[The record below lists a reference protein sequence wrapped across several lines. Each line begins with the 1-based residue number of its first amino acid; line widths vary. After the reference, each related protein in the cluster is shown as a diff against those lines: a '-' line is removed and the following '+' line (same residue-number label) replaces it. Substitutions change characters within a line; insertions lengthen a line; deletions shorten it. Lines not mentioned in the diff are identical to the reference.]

1 MGVDL
6 LEHNQEAYEKV
17 KEIFKTNNKTCIVQP
32 TGSGKSYLILKLIED
47 YATFG
52 RDIIIIE
59 PQKYIFEQLQ
69 KKIDKYGLPK
79 DNIKFLTYS
88 ALGKLDNEE
97 IQQFNSPNMV
107 IVDEMHSTGAP
118 TWGNGL
124 KMMFKTFS
132 SDCKYIGFSA
142 TPIRFLDNQ
151 RNMAEELFG
160 GCIANELGLAD
171 AILKRILPLPRYIV
185 GIYNYSNEVSVINTK
200 ICQSYNSEQEKKK
213 LLKEVAVMKRN
224 LDKGKGISSI
234 FKKYI
239 DQNKGK
245 FVAFFKNIDH
255 LQHMK
260 PCLEQW
266 FSEAGISCN
275 FYEVHCK
282 NPEKD
287 KQFNAFMDDDKLAVC
302 LSVRMLSEGI
312 HGIDGVIL
320 LRDLMSPNL
329 YYQQLGRVFSADM
342 DTVPIIFDLVANC
355 ESIMDCNLKNDLLN
369 AIQMRDKD
377 NINENSTEITKEDIE
392 NFFVFDQVVDAI
404 SVFKSIENR
413 LVDRWEY
420 GLKCFD
426 KYVGEHNGDVL
437 VPLKYRD
444 EDGFLLGNWVSRNRS
459 DFKSEKLSV
468 DKIDELNRKGFVW
481 DVLQYNFDN
490 NMKALEQYKEREGDC
505 LVPGNHVEV
514 VNGINVNLGI
524 WCKDIR
530 SAKSEK
536 SRRKKITKEMEN
548 KLNQLGFVWNVHK
561 YNYANGLVALKQY
574 CEREG
579 NCLVHGNHVEIIKN
593 GTRVNLGIWVKNIR
607 GAKEGRSGWLLLPEQ
622 IQELEQLGFVFN
634 QYKYSFE
641 KQVIDVKRIILANGN
656 YPKFSTSSESE
667 DKLARFVLTER
678 RNKRKA
684 EKANKRYSQW
694 KIDIIENEQLYDF
707 FDEKESS
714 FNRFYR
720 MVLVFKDRYGHTNIK
735 YSDVINEYNIGM
747 IYHSLINDFKNGK
760 LTDVEIEKL
769 KAIGIDITMGKHEKR
784 FNTTMQLA
792 KQAISQGIVIS
803 KKNQIYQNVNLY
815 SWYITHKKQF
825 SEEDMKVLDKL
836 MYDARN
842 KSIKII
848 DAKTD
853 QIIDI
858 YPSVKEAGDALCEKY
873 HVVNSCETGR
883 LIIQNRLTGKT
894 QKEIYKKRFKFEYV
908 KSINRKM

>member
-88 ALGKLDNEE
+88 ALGKLDNEK

-124 KMMFKTFS
+124 KMIFNAFS

-171 AILKRILPLPRYIV
+171 AILRRILPLPRYIA
-185 GIYNYSNEVSVINTK
+185 GLYNYSNEVNVINTK
-200 ICQSYNSEQEKKK
+200 ICHCYNSEQEKKK
-213 LLKEVAVMKRN
+213 LLEEVAVMKRN

-266 FSEAGISCN
+266 FSEAGILCN

-287 KQFNAFMDDDKLAVC
+287 KQFNGFMDDDKLAVC
-302 LSVRMLSEGI
+302 VSVGMLSEGI

-369 AIQMRDKD
+369 AIQRSDKD
-377 NINENSTEITKEDIE
+377 NKNENSTEITKEDIE

-404 SVFKSIENR
+404 SVFKSIEKR

-426 KYVGEHNGDVL
+426 KYVREHNGDVL

-444 EDGFLLGNWVSRNRS
+444 EDGFLLGNWVSQNRS

-514 VNGINVNLGI
+514 VNGINVNL
-524 WCKDIR
+524 
-530 SAKSEK
+530 
-536 SRRKKITKEMEN
+536 
-548 KLNQLGFVWNVHK
+548 
-561 YNYANGLVALKQY
+561 
-574 CEREG
+574 
-579 NCLVHGNHVEIIKN
+579 
-593 GTRVNLGIWVKNIR
+593 
-607 GAKEGRSGWLLLPEQ
+607 
-622 IQELEQLGFVFN
+622 
-634 QYKYSFE
+634 
-641 KQVIDVKRIILANGN
+641 QV
-656 YPKFSTSSESE
+656 
-667 DKLARFVLTER
+667 
-678 RNKRKA
+678 
-684 EKANKRYSQW
+684 
-694 KIDIIENEQLYDF
+694 
-707 FDEKESS
+707 
-714 FNRFYR
+714 
-720 MVLVFKDRYGHTNIK
+720 
-735 YSDVINEYNIGM
+735 
-747 IYHSLINDFKNGK
+747 
-760 LTDVEIEKL
+760 
-769 KAIGIDITMGKHEKR
+769 
-784 FNTTMQLA
+784 
-792 KQAISQGIVIS
+792 
-803 KKNQIYQNVNLY
+803 
-815 SWYITHKKQF
+815 
-825 SEEDMKVLDKL
+825 
-836 MYDARN
+836 
-842 KSIKII
+842 
-848 DAKTD
+848 
-853 QIIDI
+853 
-858 YPSVKEAGDALCEKY
+858 
-873 HVVNSCETGR
+873 
-883 LIIQNRLTGKT
+883 
-894 QKEIYKKRFKFEYV
+894 YV
-908 KSINRKM
+908 KIR

>member
-641 KQVIDVKRIILANGN
+641 KQVIDVKRFILANGN